1 MSDTIRVDDSLERSS
16 ELVGAE
22 KCRGL
27 QKRKVS
33 CEKEKGRGKKEK
45 MTYYQNQ
52 VQRSQYSYRRNANL
66 KYDFS
71 TKKLGPVSTFVVAV
85 LLLAL
90 IGIMYASQQ
99 TKASRYAYPISQL
112 ESTKKGLTQENERLQ
127 VELARQQSLEEVQK
141 SQVSSNLTTPSSVDR
156 LN

>member
-1 MSDTIRVDDSLERSS
+1 
-16 ELVGAE
+16 
-22 KCRGL
+22 
-27 QKRKVS
+27 
-33 CEKEKGRGKKEK
+33 

-112 ESTKKGLTQENERLQ
+112 ESTKKELAQENERLQ

-156 LN
+156 IN

>member
-1 MSDTIRVDDSLERSS
+1 
-16 ELVGAE
+16 
-22 KCRGL
+22 
-27 QKRKVS
+27 
-33 CEKEKGRGKKEK
+33 

-52 VQRSQYSYRRNANL
+52 MQRSQYSYRRNANL

-71 TKKLGPVSTFVVAV
+71 TKRLGPVSTFVIAV
-85 LLLAL
+85 LLLSL
-90 IGIMYASQQ
+90 IGIIFASQQ

-112 ESTKKGLTQENERLQ
+112 ESTKKELAQENERLQ

-141 SQVSSNLTTPSSVDR
+141 SSVSQSLTTPASVER

>member
-1 MSDTIRVDDSLERSS
+1 
-16 ELVGAE
+16 
-22 KCRGL
+22 
-27 QKRKVS
+27 
-33 CEKEKGRGKKEK
+33 

-52 VQRSQYSYRRNANL
+52 IQRSQYSYRRNANL

-71 TKKLGPVSTFVVAV
+71 LRRLGPVSTFVIAV
-85 LLLAL
+85 LLLGL

-112 ESTKKGLTQENERLQ
+112 ENIKKELSQENERLQ

-141 SQVSSNLTTPSSVDR
+141 NQISSNLTTPSSIDR